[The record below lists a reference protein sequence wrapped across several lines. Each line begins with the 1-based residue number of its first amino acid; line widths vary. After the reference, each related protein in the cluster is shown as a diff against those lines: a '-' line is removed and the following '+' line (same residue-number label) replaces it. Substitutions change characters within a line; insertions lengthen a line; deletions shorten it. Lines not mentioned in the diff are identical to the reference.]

1 MTLTT
6 SRPSLRAFP
15 LYVVCLLVAGCAST
29 ASEST
34 PELDPTA
41 GMSGMS
47 LYVAGEN
54 GLSTM
59 TGSPAEGRIIQPN
72 VTFGGLYVPAA
83 SSHDVALTLQSGA
96 SWQLALLSTDG
107 SLRTVFENEGK
118 TDYSVAWSSDG
129 ILAFGYSSAR
139 GQGIRI
145 VGSDGVVKDVGCSA
159 SSRALGWASADRLVV
174 GNEDNNYVVATKDC
188 TTISR
193 VDARK
198 MHEMAFNPTHP
209 TVAYVL
215 RELAYDRKARQ
226 YVPDSSLYV
235 AGVDGSN
242 PSLIVGDRYKPH
254 RPSWSPDGMEI
265 AFDARIPD
273 QPKRRLISIYDA
285 DGGSAAFLNPSAL
298 NTSVSE
304 WDAHWSPSGTNIAY
318 LQKTGS
324 DLPTVTVRPMN
335 GSFVTAVGESGERF
349 ARWIDDSLLVVS
361 NGKRERIVSVDGKTS
376 VDGPEGATILWGN

>member
-6 SRPSLRAFP
+6 NRPSLRVLP
-15 LYVVCLLVAGCAST
+15 LCIVCLVVAGCASSAPRS
-29 ASEST
+29 ASE
-34 PELDPTA
+34 PESIP

-59 TGSPAEGRIIQPN
+59 TGSPAGGRVIQPD
-72 VTFGGLYVPAA
+72 VTFGGLYVPAD
-83 SSHDVALTLQSGA
+83 SRHDVALTLQSGA

-107 SLRTVFENEGK
+107 SFRTVFENEGK

-129 ILAFGYSSAR
+129 MLAFGYSSAR

-159 SSRALGWASADRLVV
+159 SNRALGWASTDRLVV
-174 GNEDNNYVVATKDC
+174 GNEDNNYVVATRGC
-188 TTISR
+188 RTISR

-198 MHEMAFNPTHP
+198 MHEMAFNRTHP

-254 RPSWSPDGMEI
+254 RPSWSPDGSEL

-273 QPKRRLISIYDA
+273 QPRRRLISIYDA
-285 DGGSAAFLNPSAL
+285 EGGSAAFLNPSAL
-298 NTSVSE
+298 DSPVSE
-304 WDAHWSPSGTNIAY
+304 WDAHWSPSGTSIAY
-318 LQKTGS
+318 LQRTGEDS
-324 DLPTVTVRPMN
+324 PSVTVRPMN
-335 GSFVTAVGESGERF
+335 GSFATAVGESGERF

-376 VDGPEGATILWGN
+376 VNGPEGATILWGN